1 MRAILFATAAIAAI
15 STCAHA
21 EDATV
26 EELVVTS
33 TRLPL
38 PVELVAGA
46 RVIDEAEIRQRQSVF
61 LTDLLATVPGVA
73 ITRNGAY
80 GGVAT
85 VRIRGA
91 GPDKTLVVLDGVP
104 LNDPADPNGAFDF
117 ANLQLADITRVETL
131 SGPQGSLWGSQGIG
145 GVIALTSRELDG
157 WRFEGEAGS
166 MATARLYGALGVRQD
181 AFAVSGSVSGF
192 RTDGIS
198 KAASGSE
205 DDGYETWTTQLSG
218 RLKLSDR
225 IEVDGRL
232 RYTEAEV
239 ETDGFPAPLYALAD
253 TDEEA
258 RSEIWSGLIRA
269 RAQDLL
275 GLDHEF
281 SLSAYDLVRDNLS
294 DFPSRYLADRQ
305 VWRWT
310 AARGEPSDPFAFVI
324 GAEREAVD
332 ADLDGRLSTE
342 LSTTS
347 VFGVA
352 RWTVNERLSGTA
364 SLRYDAPDAF
374 ESETTARVAV
384 AGVLGAGFTLTGSF
398 GQGFKTPTISQYI
411 CDFCFTTPV
420 PLRPEK
426 AEGYDLRLGWRSA
439 DGRLGAAL
447 TGYRLTVQD
456 QISYSGGRYVNIA
469 RTRSNGVEA
478 EADLALTDA
487 LRLKFAY
494 AQLDSVD
501 ATTGASLL
509 RVPDHSGAATLFW
522 TEDRWEGALT
532 LRAESNQA
540 DADVDGFSRVTREGF
555 VTADAALAYAVN
567 ERLSLTARIENL
579 ADEDFQESYGYGE
592 PGRAVFVG
600 LRLRN

>member
-1 MRAILFATAAIAAI
+1 MRAILFATAAVAATA
-15 STCAHA
+15 TCAHA

-26 EELVVTS
+26 DELVVTS

-38 PVELVAGA
+38 PVELVVGA
-46 RVIDEAEIRQRQSVF
+46 RVIDETEIRQRQSVF
-61 LTDLLATVPGVA
+61 LTDLLGTVPGVA

-117 ANLQLADITRVETL
+117 ANLQLSDITRVETL
-131 SGPQGSLWGSQGIG
+131 SGPQGSLWGSQSIG

-166 MATARLYGALGVRQD
+166 MATARLYGALGVSQD
-181 AFAVSGSVSGF
+181 AFAMSGSVSGF

-198 KAASGSE
+198 KAASGAE
-205 DDGYETWTTQLSG
+205 DDGYETWSAQLSG
-218 RLKLSDR
+218 RLKISDR

-232 RYTEAEV
+232 RYTEADV

-310 AARGEPSDPFAFVI
+310 AARGEASHPFAFVV

-364 SLRYDAPDAF
+364 SLRYDDPDGF
-374 ESETTARVAV
+374 EGETTARVAV

-411 CDFCFTTPV
+411 CDFCFAAPV
-420 PLRPEK
+420 PLKPEK

-439 DGRLGAAL
+439 DGRFDAAL

-478 EADLALTDA
+478 EADLELTEA
-487 LRLKFAY
+487 LRLKLAY
-494 AQLDSVD
+494 AQLDAVD

-522 TEDRWEGALT
+522 SENRWEGSVT
-532 LRAESNQA
+532 VRAESNQA
-540 DADVDGFSRVTREGF
+540 DAGTDGFSRVTRKGF
-555 VTADAALAYAVN
+555 VTADAALAYSVN
-567 ERLSLTARIENL
+567 DRLSLTARIENL

>member
-21 EDATV
+21 EDAAV
-26 EELVVTS
+26 DELVVTA

-46 RVIDEAEIRQRQSVF
+46 RVIDETEIRQRQAVF
-61 LTDLLATVPGVA
+61 LTDVLATVPGVA
-73 ITRNGAY
+73 VARNGAY

-117 ANLQLADITRVETL
+117 ANLQLADIERVEVL
-131 SGPQGSLWGSQGIG
+131 SGPQGSIWGSQGIG
-145 GVIALTSRELDG
+145 GVIALTTQELDG
-157 WRFEGEAGS
+157 WRGVAEVGS
-166 MATARLYGALGVRQD
+166 MSTGRLYGAVGVSED
-181 AFAVSGSVSGF
+181 AYAVSGSFTGF
-192 RTDGIS
+192 RTDGVS

-205 DDGYETWTTQLSG
+205 DDGYETWTAQLSG
-218 RLKLSDR
+218 RLQVSDR

-239 ETDGFPAPLYALAD
+239 DIDGFAAPLYVLGD
-253 TDEEA
+253 TDEA
-258 RSEIWSGLIRA
+258 NRSEIWSGLARA
-269 RAQDLL
+269 RIDGVL
-275 GLDHEF
+275 GLDHEV
-281 SLSAYDLVRDNLS
+281 SVSAYDLVRDNIS

-310 AARGEPSDPFAFVI
+310 GARGEITDTFAFLV
-324 GAEREAVD
+324 GAEREEVD

-352 RWTVNERLSGTA
+352 RLNAGERVSATA
-364 SLRYDAPDAF
+364 SLRYDDPDAF
-374 ESETTARVAV
+374 EGETTARVAV
-384 AGVLGAGFTLTGSF
+384 AGELTEAFTLTGSF
-398 GQGFKTPTISQYI
+398 GQGFKIPTISQYI
-411 CDFCFTTPV
+411 CDFCFTAPV
-420 PLRPEK
+420 PLKPEK

-439 DGRLGAAL
+439 DGRFDAAV

-456 QISYSGGRYVNIA
+456 QISYSGGRYVNIS

-478 EADLALTDA
+478 EANLELTDA
-487 LRLKFAY
+487 LRLKLAY
-494 AQLDSVD
+494 AQVD
-501 ATTGASLL
+501 AVDASTGASLL
-509 RVPDHSGAATLFW
+509 RVPDHSGAAALFW
-522 TEDRWEGALT
+522 TADAWEGSVT
-532 LRAESNQA
+532 VRAESNQS
-540 DADVDGFSRVTREGF
+540 DADVDGFTRVSREGF
-555 VTADAALAYAVN
+555 VTADAAIAYAVN
-567 ERLSLTARIENL
+567 DRLSLTARIENL
-579 ADEDFQESYGYGE
+579 ADEDYQESYGYGE
-592 PGRAVFVG
+592 VGRAVYVG